1 MIVNILLG
9 IGIVITCMI
18 VGLFIYFLMI
28 SQGKIKPY
36 YNENGQIL
44 ENSIAEKIKI
54 KINGVENGMFI
65 RGKSLDNPV
74 ILFVSSGPGTP
85 DYFLNEAYPKMNL
98 EDNFIV
104 CNWEYRGTGMVYDSN
119 IDPRSITAD
128 QMIKDTLAVTEYLKE
143 RFHKEKIYIMGF
155 SGGTNIGLQTVAK
168 YPDNYFAY
176 IAMAQ
181 FVTGGP
187 DNDTLIYNFMK
198 KVFSERNDKRKLN
211 KLEDSVVFEENGK
224 VTCKDWPSYCALLH
238 EAGGGT
244 IKDKTEFKGVVIPIG
259 NCHCYTMKEK
269 IDYIKG
275 FKMYRKTPF
284 YQECMKQDYRKTIQK
299 VDIPIYFISGSYDYN
314 CPWPL
319 VEEYYNMIDAPKKD
333 FFLIDNA
340 AHSPLWEQSEV
351 VVPIIKDKICIEQ

>member
-1 MIVNILLG
+1 
-9 IGIVITCMI
+9 
-18 VGLFIYFLMI
+18 
-28 SQGKIKPY
+28 
-36 YNENGQIL
+36 
-44 ENSIAEKIKI
+44 
-54 KINGVENGMFI
+54 
-65 RGKSLDNPV
+65 
-74 ILFVSSGPGTP
+74 
-85 DYFLNEAYPKMNL
+85 
-98 EDNFIV
+98 
-104 CNWEYRGTGMVYDSN
+104 
-119 IDPRSITAD
+119 
-128 QMIKDTLAVTEYLKE
+128 
-143 RFHKEKIYIMGF
+143 
-155 SGGTNIGLQTVAK
+155 
-168 YPDNYFAY
+168 
-176 IAMAQ
+176 
-181 FVTGGP
+181 
-187 DNDTLIYNFMK
+187 MK